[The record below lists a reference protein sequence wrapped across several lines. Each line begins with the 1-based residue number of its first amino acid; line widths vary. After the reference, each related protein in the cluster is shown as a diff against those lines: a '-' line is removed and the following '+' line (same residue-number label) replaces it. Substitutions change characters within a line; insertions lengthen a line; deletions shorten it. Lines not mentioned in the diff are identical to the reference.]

1 MDNSFNKWC
10 EKLLDTGKRNKLI
23 NYKESNKTMNIIY
36 PDIQV
41 VFKKLINNHTLTFY
55 DVDSYIKKR
64 LDENKEKNQLINVKK
79 DEILDALSNELAS
92 NEILAFN
99 KGLLIKPILTNIK
112 RIVDSTL
119 YEKGINVLYIAFGF
133 LKWKEEDEPKIWYE
147 SPLVLLPIT
156 LNYESSNKPFDLKLL
171 EDEITTNPTLL
182 YKFEHENDIKIPK
195 FRDDNEEET
204 LLEYFDRVEKS
215 VEKQGFSVKPNM
227 AIGTFSFLK
236 INMYEDLKENEEKI
250 LANPTIQK
258 LLNREVTKKEETNEV
273 DIDDYFRRSEELN
286 LHNVVDA
293 DSSQMTAI
301 IKAKC
306 GKNLVLQGPPGTGK
320 SQTITNLIAEYLY
333 EGKKILFVSE
343 KLTALNVVFNNLKRV
358 GLSDFC
364 LELHSNKTNKKD
376 VVKELYRV
384 LKSGK
389 KEVSAKADNEILDLK
404 KSKNQLDSY
413 VENLHSV
420 VNNINL
426 TTYEILSIISSCR
439 NYPAFEYSI
448 NDIQDKGEEYFNNA
462 ILILNNFI
470 SYLDLIGYDYHNHIW
485 YGYNK
490 LNSVYQTKINLKQ
503 NLKACLSTLQKYLK
517 QLNIVSNNLQ
527 IKLNDR
533 HDVNKYL
540 PILETLH
547 NLNYFDNSFFDLL
560 VGKNLLE
567 KIKTYNKNLDDLINA
582 KAEVEKIFTN
592 EIYELN
598 LKEYYLRFKNEY
610 ISFFRFLNKNYN
622 KDKKVLKQYF
632 IYNKTKLN
640 YKQFVEV
647 LKYAKT
653 SQELES
659 NIKQNKQEI
668 LELLDDKKNIN
679 VDLKDLQ
686 NKLENLYLV
695 MDKEIPVLKTIS
707 KTEFSDIQKSITN
720 FITINNEFN
729 NDDNLFLELQNY
741 FDKNVCDFMLMD
753 FNCLENK
760 LSGLIDNFNEFENYA
775 RFYNILNKLKELD
788 LLDFVDKSIENNI
801 DRKTLDMTY
810 KLIFYTE
817 WLWYIIDNDNV
828 LHDFSRLSQD
838 NACANF
844 KKKDKLKFE
853 ISKAEIISKLTKEI
867 PNLNNMAPDSQVSL
881 LVREANKKSKLR
893 PVRILLRDVGK
904 LIQTLKPCFLMSPLS
919 VSTYLDSNTC
929 KFDVVIFDEAS
940 QIYPWDAIGAISRGK
955 QVIVVGDSKQMPP
968 SNFFNANMFDD
979 NMEEYAD
986 DEDDSLDFESILD
999 LSNATFEQTR
1009 LNWHYRSKT
1018 EELIAFSNANFYDNS
1033 LITFPSSSKDN
1044 KDMGVDFYYVPNGVF
1059 SRKTKTNEIEAQKVV
1074 DLVFEHFKNYP
1085 NRSLG
1090 VVAFSISQ
1098 QEMIENL
1105 ISKRREENDEFAEFF
1120 DMKRE
1125 EPFFVKNLE
1134 TVQGDERDTII
1145 FSVAYAKD
1153 SQGKFI
1159 HNFGPLNK
1167 KGGERRLNVAI
1178 TRAKYNVKLVSSI
1191 RSYDIDLNKTGAV
1204 GSKMLKGYLAYAENG
1219 FTKEEEKYVG
1229 SDKPNFANEIYDFL
1243 KENGYNV
1250 ERNVGCSAY
1259 RIDVGIKCPN
1269 SVDFALAVECDG
1281 ENYKNN
1287 KTTRDRDRLRQ
1298 EVLEKLGWKFY
1309 RIWSI
1314 DWFLNKE
1321 TEKKKLLQAVNK
1333 SIENFEKANAELL
1346 KKNDKTNLEEKQ
1358 DFLLEQKFEETGLK
1372 TGFKIYESYEINYS
1386 NKPQIEIY
1394 NLIKTEAPITENLL
1408 LKEVASLFGREKV
1421 TSFVKDELNKVL
1433 KHKNSIIKVKDYY
1446 ITDKNMEIE
1455 LRVPKDGEVRDI
1467 INICND
1473 ELESGMLKIIKNNVG
1488 IKKDGLFLTISN
1500 LLGYSKRG
1508 EKINQKL
1515 NECLF
1520 NLIKSKKIIKDNDEF
1535 FIAPKNVF

>member
-1 MDNSFNKWC
+1 
-10 EKLLDTGKRNKLI
+10 
-23 NYKESNKTMNIIY
+23 
-36 PDIQV
+36 
-41 VFKKLINNHTLTFY
+41 
-55 DVDSYIKKR
+55 
-64 LDENKEKNQLINVKK
+64 
-79 DEILDALSNELAS
+79 
-92 NEILAFN
+92 
-99 KGLLIKPILTNIK
+99 
-112 RIVDSTL
+112 
-119 YEKGINVLYIAFGF
+119 
-133 LKWKEEDEPKIWYE
+133 
-147 SPLVLLPIT
+147 
-156 LNYESSNKPFDLKLL
+156 
-171 EDEITTNPTLL
+171 
-182 YKFEHENDIKIPK
+182 
-195 FRDDNEEET
+195 
-204 LLEYFDRVEKS
+204 
-215 VEKQGFSVKPNM
+215 
-227 AIGTFSFLK
+227 
-236 INMYEDLKENEEKI
+236 
-250 LANPTIQK
+250 
-258 LLNREVTKKEETNEV
+258 
-273 DIDDYFRRSEELN
+273 
-286 LHNVVDA
+286 
-293 DSSQMTAI
+293 MTAI

-306 GKNLVLQGPPGTGK
+306 GRNLVLQGPLGTGK

-333 EGKKILFVSE
+333 DGKKILFVSE
-343 KLTALNVVFNNLKRV
+343 KLTALNVVFNNLKKV

-389 KEVSAKADNEILDLK
+389 KEVSSKANNEILDLK

-439 NYPAFEYSI
+439 NYPTFEYSI
-448 NDIQDKGEEYFNNA
+448 NNIQDKGEEYFNNA
-462 ILILNNFI
+462 MSLLNNFI
-470 SYLDLIGYDYHNHIW
+470 SYLDLMGYDYHNHIW
-485 YGYNK
+485 YGYNN

-503 NLKACLSTLQKYLK
+503 NLKVCLSALQQYLK

-527 IKLNDR
+527 IELNNR
-533 HDVNKYL
+533 RDVNEYL
-540 PILETLH
+540 PLLNALN
-547 NLNYFDNSFFDLL
+547 NLNCFDNSFFDLL

-567 KIKTYNKNLDDLINA
+567 KIKTYNKNLDDFKNA
-582 KAEVEKIFTN
+582 KTEVEKIFTN

-622 KDKKVLKQYF
+622 KDKKILKQYF
-632 IYNKTKLN
+632 IYNKMKLS

-647 LKYAKT
+647 LKYAKI
-653 SQELES
+653 SQELET
-659 NIKQNKQEI
+659 NIKQNKQDI
-668 LELLDDKKNIN
+668 LELLHDKKNIN
-679 VDLKDLQ
+679 VNFKDLES
-686 NKLENLYLV
+686 KLEKLYLV
-695 MDKEIPVLKTIS
+695 MDKEIPVLKIINT
-707 KTEFSDIQKSITN
+707 TEFNNIQKSITN
-720 FITINNEFN
+720 FIAMNNEFN
-729 NDDNLFLELQNY
+729 NNDNLFLELHNY
-741 FDKNVCDFMLMD
+741 FDKNVCDFMLMN
-753 FNCLENK
+753 FNSLENK

-775 RFYNILNKLKELD
+775 RFYNILNQLKELD

-817 WLWYIIDNDNV
+817 WLWYILDNDSV
-828 LHDFSRLSQD
+828 LHDFSRLLQD
-838 NACANF
+838 NACVNF

-853 ISKAEIISKLTKEI
+853 ISKAEIVSKLTKEI

-881 LVREANKKSKLR
+881 LIREANKKSKLR
-893 PVRILLRDVGK
+893 PVRILLRDVGE

-979 NMEEYAD
+979 NVEEEYTD

-1018 EELIAFSNANFYDNS
+1018 EELITFSNANFYDNS

-1059 SRKTKTNEIEAQKVV
+1059 SRKTKTNEIEVQKVV

-1120 DMKRE
+1120 DMKKE

-1191 RSYDIDLNKTGAV
+1191 RSYDIDLNKTEAV
-1204 GSKMLKGYLAYAENG
+1204 GTKMLKGYLAYAENG
-1219 FTKEEEKYVG
+1219 FSKEEEKYVG
-1229 SDKPNFANEIYDFL
+1229 SDRPDFANEIYDFL

-1259 RIDVGIKCPN
+1259 RIDVGIKYPN
-1269 SVDFALAVECDG
+1269 SVDFALAVECNG
-1281 ENYKNN
+1281 ENYKDN

-1321 TEKKKLLQAVNK
+1321 TEKKKLLQSANK
-1333 SIENFEKANAELL
+1333 SIENFEKTSADLL
-1346 KKNDKTNLEEKQ
+1346 KKT
-1358 DFLLEQKFEETGLK
+1358 T
-1372 TGFKIYESYEINYS
+1372 
-1386 NKPQIEIY
+1386 
-1394 NLIKTEAPITENLL
+1394 
-1408 LKEVASLFGREKV
+1408 
-1421 TSFVKDELNKVL
+1421 
-1433 KHKNSIIKVKDYY
+1433 
-1446 ITDKNMEIE
+1446 
-1455 LRVPKDGEVRDI
+1455 
-1467 INICND
+1467 
-1473 ELESGMLKIIKNNVG
+1473 
-1488 IKKDGLFLTISN
+1488 
-1500 LLGYSKRG
+1500 
-1508 EKINQKL
+1508 KL
-1515 NECLF
+1515 N
-1520 NLIKSKKIIKDNDEF
+1520 
-1535 FIAPKNVF
+1535 